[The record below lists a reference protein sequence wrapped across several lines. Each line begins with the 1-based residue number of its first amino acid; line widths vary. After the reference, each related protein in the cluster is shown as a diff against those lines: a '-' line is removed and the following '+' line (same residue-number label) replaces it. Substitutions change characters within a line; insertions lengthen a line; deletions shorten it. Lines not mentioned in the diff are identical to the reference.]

1 MYNREGVGFS
11 MATKDRQGRVSQC
24 LGRY

>member
-1 MYNREGVGFS
+1 MYKREGVGFS
-11 MATKDRQGRVSQC
+11 IATKDRQGRVSQC